1 MPPFSAV
8 RRSRALRFWRTT
20 PAKEV
25 ICRCKVASDCAVCSI
40 VDSRCI
46 FNSLT
51 CKTPYL
57 REVAPRA
64 EPRREGARERPRMAG
79 IKTARLFLGAY
90 LWEVG

>member
-25 ICRCKVASDCAVCSI
+25 ICRCRAASDCTVCSI
-40 VDSRCI
+40 VDSRCF

-51 CKTPYL
+51 CETPYP

-64 EPRREGARERPRMAG
+64 EPRREVARERPRMAG
-79 IKTARLFLGAY
+79 IKTARLFLRA
-90 LWEVG
+90 